1 MAEKK
6 QSFLSRFLTG
16 RRRSRTTVLTPDD
29 IRRKLEGYQKTE
41 GPAEFGT
48 ARLYAVQE
56 ADEVVVAD
64 LVNPLGK
71 GVRKSG
77 P

>member
-6 QSFLSRFLTG
+6 QSFLSRLLTG

-56 ADEVVVAD
+56 ADEVAVAD
-64 LVNPLGK
+64 LVHPPGK
-71 GVRKSG
+71 GVRKNG